1 MSASPPRYVL
11 RVEEIS
17 AALRREIV
25 EGRLAPGEHIH
36 QEAVA
41 QRLGVSRVP
50 VREALLQ
57 LANEGLVKL
66 VPNAGAHVSKLDLA
80 ELHEIYLLRERL
92 EPFLLATS
100 CLTIDAAALDELRR
114 LAAEMESLVTVVDG
128 HERCADEFRWL
139 ELDQQF
145 HQLTFTGADLPH
157 FRQLSAGF
165 WNATQRYR
173 RAYMLLPDRYELTHR
188 EHALLIDVIARRAAA
203 DAEGLLLMHIRR
215 TRVTLEAHP
224 EFFDAAVPAR
234 QASAS

>member
-1 MSASPPRYVL
+1 M

-17 AALRREIV
+17 AALRAEIV
-25 EGRLAPGEHIH
+25 DGRLPPGSHIR

-66 VPNAGAHVSKLDLA
+66 VPNAGAYVSNLDLA
-80 ELHEIYLLRERL
+80 ELHEVYLLRERL

-100 CLTIDAAALDELRR
+100 CLRLDEATIAELHER
-114 LAAEMESLVTVVDG
+114 AAEMERLVTIVDG
-128 HERCADEFRWL
+128 HEHCADEFAWL
-139 ELDQQF
+139 ELDKRF
-145 HQLTFTGADLPH
+145 HQLTFVGADLPH
-157 FRQLSAGF
+157 FRALSEGF

-173 RAYMLLPDRYELTHR
+173 RAYMLLPHRYELTHR
-188 EHALLIDVIARRAAA
+188 EHAMLLEVIGRRSAV
-203 DAEGLLLMHIRR
+203 DAEALLLMHIRR

-224 EFFDAAVPAR
+224 EFFDPERSEAVVE
-234 QASAS
+234 SAQPDGP